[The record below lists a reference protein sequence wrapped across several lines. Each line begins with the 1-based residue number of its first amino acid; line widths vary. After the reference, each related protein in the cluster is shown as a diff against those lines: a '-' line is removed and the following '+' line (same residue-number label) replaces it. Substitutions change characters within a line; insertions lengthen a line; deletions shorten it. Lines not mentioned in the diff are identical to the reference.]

1 MVCFDVAFAALTCNF
16 TGFRSWEIVGVEIGF
31 IETRNEHIVP
41 IEYYG
46 EIKYFFLHEF
56 DGMEHVLLYVGWI
69 HTEVSDGA
77 IMNKGHWVDG
87 FTGVEGLQRLVGR
100 IKVRSRDLSNKI
112 YVVEEVCDSMI
123 ERLRDVLL

>member
-1 MVCFDVAFAALTCNF
+1 
-16 TGFRSWEIVGVEIGF
+16 
-31 IETRNEHIVP
+31 
-41 IEYYG
+41 
-46 EIKYFFLHEF
+46 
-56 DGMEHVLLYVGWI
+56 MEHVLLYVGWI

-77 IMNKGHWVDG
+77 IMDKGHWVHDG

>member
-1 MVCFDVAFAALTCNF
+1 
-16 TGFRSWEIVGVEIGF
+16 
-31 IETRNEHIVP
+31 
-41 IEYYG
+41 
-46 EIKYFFLHEF
+46 
-56 DGMEHVLLYVGWI
+56 MEHVLLYVGWI

-77 IMNKGHWVDG
+77 IMDKDHWVDG
-87 FTGVEGLQRLVGR
+87 FTGVEGLQRLVRR